1 MEMQVPQQ
9 VPQQNLQVVEYEPM
23 HVVEQD
29 MEEVHIVQQVMD
41 EEEIQGEG

>member
-1 MEMQVPQQ
+1 
-9 VPQQNLQVVEYEPM
+9 VVEYEPM

-41 EEEIQGEG
+41 EEEIQGEE